1 MNGKISLCL
10 WPEKI
15 NCKMAI
21 LPKLIYRVD
30 VIPTRIP
37 PDFFIETEK
46 LILKFIQNYNRS
58 RIAKTIFEKKKVE
71 ELIHPD
77 FKIHYKAMLINVVWY
92 WHRTDL

>member
-1 MNGKISLCL
+1 M
-10 WPEKI
+10 EKYPYVYGL
-15 NCKMAI
+15 K
-21 LPKLIYRVD
+21 KLIVRWQYSPNWFID
-30 VIPTRIP
+30 AIPTRIP

-46 LILKFIQNYNRS
+46 LILKFIQNYNKS

-92 WHRTDL
+92 WQRTDL